1 CCAYAAGDMPGTESA
16 SAIPTWHSCLLLL
29 RLAPSSTKQCQPCEI
44 SHHTGAI
51 WPLSTFS
58 NIGHLAKMKR
68 VSMPAIVAVVAGAF
82 VVIIA
87 GFMAN
92 RRHVSRL
99 KNGGAPMPKH
109 HPLFG
114 HLIVLKEAIQS
125 LPRNTVMHVVVRRI
139 AESFPGGI
147 FYLNL
152 WPFNAPIMV
161 VANPYVASQVEA
173 AFLDKPANICDTLE
187 IINGGP
193 SLLTM
198 HGSTWKKWR
207 ALFNPGFAAGYIT
220 GLSPAIAE
228 EVAVFCKLLQD
239 RAEKGE
245 VFPLEEHTLR
255 LTFDIIARV
264 TLGARLYYQ
273 TQGSALADC
282 LRRQVY
288 WTQFGTTFNPIRR
301 YLSPR
306 PLVQKYNSYRMNQ
319 YLDKEIDKRFEE
331 LASSRGNSAKN
342 SRSQSRSI
350 IALAMDKYLNDVEN
364 KEEVS
369 KSAFKQLAKPQLRL
383 FLYAGHD
390 TTSSTLLYSYL
401 LLSRH
406 PLVLS
411 KVRAE
416 HDQVFGP
423 DFSLSNI
430 TQSITTDPTL
440 LNQLPYTLAV
450 VKEVLRIFP
459 PAGSMRAGRP
469 DLFLSDEH
477 GQQYPTAGCQIW
489 TLSLAMH
496 HNPSVFTQPEDFI
509 PERWLV
515 GPDDALYPKKG
526 AWRAFEWGPRA
537 CIGQTL
543 AQLELKVAL
552 VMTVRMF
559 DVQEAYGEW
568 DEMHPRKGVK
578 MVDGNRAYQAE
589 MGGGGAHPVDGL
601 PVRVTMRV

>member
-1 CCAYAAGDMPGTESA
+1 
-16 SAIPTWHSCLLLL
+16 
-29 RLAPSSTKQCQPCEI
+29 
-44 SHHTGAI
+44 
-51 WPLSTFS
+51 
-58 NIGHLAKMKR
+58 
-68 VSMPAIVAVVAGAF
+68 
-82 VVIIA
+82 
-87 GFMAN
+87 
-92 RRHVSRL
+92 
-99 KNGGAPMPKH
+99 
-109 HPLFG
+109 
-114 HLIVLKEAIQS
+114 
-125 LPRNTVMHVVVRRI
+125 
-139 AESFPGGI
+139 
-147 FYLNL
+147 
-152 WPFNAPIMV
+152 MV

-601 PVRVTMRV
+601 PVRVTIRV

>member
-1 CCAYAAGDMPGTESA
+1 M
-16 SAIPTWHSCLLLL
+16 
-29 RLAPSSTKQCQPCEI
+29 
-44 SHHTGAI
+44 
-51 WPLSTFS
+51 
-58 NIGHLAKMKR
+58 
-68 VSMPAIVAVVAGAF
+68 AVVAGALAMF
-82 VVIIA
+82 VA
-87 GFMAN
+87 RLMAN
-92 RRHVSRL
+92 RQHVKSLR
-99 KNGGAPMPKH
+99 NSGAPMPKH

-125 LPRNTVMHVVVRRI
+125 LPQNTVMHVVVRRI
-139 AESFPGGI
+139 AQSFPGGV

-161 VANPYVASQVEA
+161 VANPYVASQIEA
-173 AFLDKPANICDTLE
+173 AFLDKPANISATLE
-187 IINGGP
+187 VINGGP

-198 HGSTWKKWR
+198 YGSTWKKWR

-228 EVAVFCKLLQD
+228 EVTVFCQLLQE
-239 RAEKGE
+239 RAQKGE

-255 LTFDIIARV
+255 LTFDIIARI
-264 TLGARLYYQ
+264 TLGARLHYQ

-288 WTQFGTTFNPIRR
+288 WTPFGTSFNPIRR

-306 PLVQKYNSYRMNQ
+306 PFVQKYNSYRMNQ

-331 LASSRGNSAKN
+331 LARSR
-342 SRSQSRSI
+342 RSPSKDSHLQSRSI
-350 IALAMDKYLNDVEN
+350 IALAMDKYLDDVEG
-364 KEEVS
+364 KDEVS
-369 KSAFKQLAKPQLRL
+369 KSAFRQLAKPQLRM

-406 PLVLS
+406 PDVLS

-416 HDQVFGP
+416 HDKVFGS
-423 DFSLSNI
+423 DFSLH
-430 TQSITTDPTL
+430 SITRIITDDPAL

-459 PAGSMRAGRP
+459 PAGSMRDGRP
-469 DLFLSDEH
+469 GVFLVDEQ
-477 GQQYPTAGCQIW
+477 GQRYPTEGCNIW
-489 TLSLAMH
+489 TLTLAMH
-496 HNPSVFTQPEDFI
+496 HNPEVFVRPEDFI
-509 PERWLV
+509 PDRWLV
-515 GPDDALYPKKG
+515 SPEDPLHPKK
-526 AWRAFEWGPRA
+526 ASWRAFEWGPRA

-543 AQLELKVAL
+543 AQLELKIAL

-559 DVQEAYGEW
+559 DIDIAYEEW
-568 DEMHPRKGVK
+568 DKLHPKKGIRT
-578 MVDGNRAYQAE
+578 VDENRAYQAE
-589 MGGGGAHPVDGL
+589 MGGGGAHPADGL
-601 PVRVTMRV
+601 PVKVTLRA

>member
-1 CCAYAAGDMPGTESA
+1 
-16 SAIPTWHSCLLLL
+16 
-29 RLAPSSTKQCQPCEI
+29 
-44 SHHTGAI
+44 
-51 WPLSTFS
+51 
-58 NIGHLAKMKR
+58 
-68 VSMPAIVAVVAGAF
+68 MPAIVAVVAGAF

-450 VKEVLRIFP
+450 IKEVLRIFP

-496 HNPSVFTQPEDFI
+496 HNPSVFTQPEDFT

-601 PVRVTMRV
+601 PVRVTIRV